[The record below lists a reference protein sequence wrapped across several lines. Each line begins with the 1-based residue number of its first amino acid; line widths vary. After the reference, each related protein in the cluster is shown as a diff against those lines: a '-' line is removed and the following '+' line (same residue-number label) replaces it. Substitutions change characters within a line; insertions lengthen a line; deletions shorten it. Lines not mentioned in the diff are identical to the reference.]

1 MLAHQLENTSSQN
14 DDQQVNEFLVI
25 RTCSQLLNFLVL
37 ESTAHPQHFVFI
49 DLINNLGP
57 LLTTGLLLKVVL
69 LCRKV
74 KPYLEKRFSILFG
87 HYETVTQ
94 NNVEWLV
101 KMFEN
106 LNVAL
111 SMTFGTTDISP
122 LIAK

>member
-1 MLAHQLENTSSQN
+1 RVN
-14 DDQQVNEFLVI
+14 DFLVI

-37 ESTAHPQHFVFI
+37 ESPGKPQHFVFI

-57 LLTTGLLLKVVL
+57 LLTTGLLLKIVL

-74 KPYLEKRFSILFG
+74 KPYLERRFSILFS
-87 HYETVTQ
+87 HYETVSQ

-111 SMTFGTTDISP
+111 SVNFGTTDISSLVIP
-122 LIAK
+122 